1 VPWVSL
7 LFMSTRPNLPSDKLL
22 DPDTNIEI
30 IVAAAKKVPRF
41 AAANS
46 LDEAVEAFV
55 RFIAM
60 PPNQTS
66 EVIRRQQIARQLLRS

>member
-1 VPWVSL
+1 MPWVSL

-46 LDEAVEAFV
+46 LDEAFV